1 MKIKN
6 VNGKEFEVKVGDQ
19 VQLVWYGDSNIPKH
33 LAYTWA
39 TVIKITNRG
48 NLVVEAMMD
57 AYGTRTA
64 VPNRHIIDVQK
75 EDKKTAQCTETN
87 KRKLSSDN
95 WRNKK

>member
-6 VNGKEFEVKVGDQ
+6 VNGKEYDVEIGDQ

-39 TVIKITNRG
+39 TVVKITNRG
-48 NLVVEAMMD
+48 NLLVEAMMD

-64 VPNRHIIDVQK
+64 VPKRHILQVEK
-75 EDKKTAQCTETN
+75 VGAK
-87 KRKLSSDN
+87 
-95 WRNKK
+95 